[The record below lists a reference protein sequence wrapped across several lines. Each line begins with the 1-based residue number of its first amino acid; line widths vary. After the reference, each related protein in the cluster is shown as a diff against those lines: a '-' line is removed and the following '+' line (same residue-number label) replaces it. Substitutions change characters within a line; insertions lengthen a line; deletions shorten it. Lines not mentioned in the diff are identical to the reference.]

1 MAKRRS
7 IDLNGES
14 KLTRRPACFGRMRDS
29 KLATEGRRVT
39 GPNTPLL
46 SQFRQRTAHGS
57 ARAFGLMGTH

>member
-1 MAKRRS
+1 
-7 IDLNGES
+7 
-14 KLTRRPACFGRMRDS
+14 MRDS

-57 ARAFGLMGTH
+57 AWVFGLKGTY